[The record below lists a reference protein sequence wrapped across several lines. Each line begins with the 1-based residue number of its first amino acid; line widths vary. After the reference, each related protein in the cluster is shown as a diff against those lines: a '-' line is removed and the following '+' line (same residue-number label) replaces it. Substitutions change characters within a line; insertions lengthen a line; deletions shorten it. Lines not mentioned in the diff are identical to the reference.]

1 MTILYKYN
9 MSEIDDLVDTFD
21 NLNINNTLIRAY
33 VEYNN
38 KYHDN
43 FHNFI
48 SNNCDYNF
56 EILLEINF
64 LFSNYST
71 EVKQDLL
78 NYNIYNINE
87 RSAEFL
93 ICILAYID
101 NYFDSENYYNIYME
115 AISNL

>member
-1 MTILYKYN
+1 MILYKYN

-21 NLNINNTLIRAY
+21 NLNINITLIRAY
-33 VEYNN
+33 VGYNN

>member
-1 MTILYKYN
+1 
-9 MSEIDDLVDTFD
+9 MSEVDELVDTFE

-33 VEYNN
+33 TEYNN

-48 SNNCDYNF
+48 FNNCEYNY

-64 LFSNYST
+64 IFSKYSA
-71 EVKQDLL
+71 EVKNDLL
-78 NYNIYNINE
+78 KYNIYSINE

-93 ICILAYID
+93 TCILAYID

-115 AISNL
+115 AIRNL